1 QHIDARGRDGRE
13 AREQLDE
20 TGQFPACGFGGTAY
34 SSAGGEQSVTKTS
47 TWRKDQR
54 AGLSGAS
61 KPHSTAASTRTYAS
75 EPRPRCWRR
84 CALGL
89 SQYRPMPASQV
100 TTRPNRRYAR
110 QCMLIELVG
119 RRNVRMRQLS

>member
-1 QHIDARGRDGRE
+1 QVHRTAVASHAVRRLEQAPCDALAPMGGGHEQVVQHIDARGRDGRE

-89 SQYRPMPASQV
+89 SQYRP
-100 TTRPNRRYAR
+100 
-110 QCMLIELVG
+110 
-119 RRNVRMRQLS
+119 